1 MAIGGMYRI
10 QNPMDTAMRG
20 MAQAAGTYG
29 GMSKNTKVEHE
40 AAAKTV
46 GGGIMA
52 AGGAASAGYSIGSAI
67 GSGVSSGATVG
78 GYWGA
83 AIGAVVGG
91 LAYLLS

>member
-1 MAIGGMYRI
+1 MAIGGLYRV

-29 GMSKNTKVEHE
+29 SMSKNTKTETKE
-40 AAAKTV
+40 AAKTV

-52 AGGAASAGYSIGSAI
+52 GGGGAAAGASIVSAVGGGATTGSAA
-67 GSGVSSGATVG
+67 GW
-78 GYWGA
+78 WGA